1 MLDLTNRTTPYLIGE
16 IGINH
21 NGEINIAK
29 RLLDACFATGW
40 DCAKFQ
46 KRSPD
51 DAVPKGEREK
61 RRDTPWGE
69 MSYIEYKH
77 KIEFGKTEYDLINEY
92 CATKPLDW
100 TMSVWD
106 QPSLEFA
113 SRYNLPFLKL
123 PSAKL
128 TDDELLIDSCRT
140 GQLIV
145 VSTGMSTVE
154 EIDHAVEILE
164 KHAVSFVLLHSTST
178 YPTKNH
184 EINLN
189 SIPYLQERYGCM
201 VGYSGHE
208 YGLTPTVVAGAMGA
222 AIIERHITLDH
233 TMWGTDQSASIEITG
248 MDVIR
253 KRFNADMNIF
263 GEKTKFLFES
273 EKAAR
278 KKLRA
283 R

>member
-1 MLDLTNRTTPYLIGE
+1 
-16 IGINH
+16 
-21 NGEINIAK
+21 
-29 RLLDACFATGW
+29 
-40 DCAKFQ
+40 
-46 KRSPD
+46 
-51 DAVPKGEREK
+51 
-61 RRDTPWGE
+61 

-77 KIEFGKTEYDLINEY
+77 KIEFGETEYDFINSY

-106 QPSLEFA
+106 QRSLEFA

-128 TDDELLIDSCRT
+128 TDDDLLIESCRT

-145 VSTGMSTVE
+145 ASTGMSTIE
-154 EIDHAVEILE
+154 EVDHAVELLE
-164 KHAVSFVLLHSTST
+164 KYATQFVLLHSTSS
-178 YPTKNH
+178 YPVANN

-189 SIPYLQERYGCM
+189 SIPYLRERYGCL

-208 YGLTPTVVAGAMGA
+208 YGLTPTAVAGAMGA
-222 AIIERHITLDH
+222 VIVERHITIDH
-233 TMWGTDQSASIEITG
+233 NMWGTDQSASVEITG
-248 MDVIR
+248 MEILR
-253 KRFNADMNIF
+253 KRFNSDMNIF